1 MTLCPEMQTETKPL
15 PVRER
20 PATLKQK
27 IMVAPNKPSYWPVI
41 IILAATAGLAAL
53 GLFFCWKSPIGE
65 WLHPGSNW
73 FFKRQLVYLVIG
85 VLGGVLAVYLAG
97 WRRCVKAGPWLL
109 AVWLVLFAV
118 ALPQSVAGGFSRW
131 IAIGPFKIELWAMFP
146 IVFPLFMSWLCG
158 KIGKRARLVLL
169 GIVIVGGVAASVKI
183 ITNENRMARI
193 TAFFR
198 DDASV
203 KLTRNEGAVW
213 AQNQL
218 CAAFAEADWLSGKDV
233 CVKYVPQAM
242 TGGAMSTSALVFGKW
257 FPAATCLLIC
267 LLGSGFGLVWASSEA
282 EGKRMFVAL
291 SGALVLGPA
300 VYSYLCCLM
309 IVPYLNPMLNCAV
322 PLVSYGGTLA
332 AGTLT
337 VIGLV
342 IAQYMDEMSLCQFAP
357 CRKLP
362 TKTVMVEAVGIA
374 IGLILLMLTA
384 NRHNLTFSTTR
395 PDENIVPREVWM

>member
-1 MTLCPEMQTETKPL
+1 MTLFPEMKTETKPL
-15 PVRER
+15 PVREC

-27 IMVAPNKPSYWPVI
+27 VVVAPNKPSYWPVI
-41 IILAATAGLAAL
+41 IILAATAGLVAL
-53 GLFFCWKSPIGE
+53 GLLFCWKSPIGE

-73 FFKRQLVYLVIG
+73 FFKRQLAYLVIG

-118 ALPQSVAGGFSRW
+118 ALPQSTAGGSSRW
-131 IAIGPFKIELWAMFP
+131 LAIGPFKIELWALFP

-158 KIGKRARLVLL
+158 KIGKRARLALWGV
-169 GIVIVGGVAASVKI
+169 VIAGGVVASFKI
-183 ITNENRMARI
+183 ITNENRMARVA
-193 TAFFR
+193 AFFR

-218 CAAFAEADWLSGKDV
+218 CAAFVEADWFSGKDV

-267 LLGSGFGLVWASSEA
+267 LLGSGFGLVWASSED
-282 EGKRMFVAL
+282 EGKRMFVAIL
-291 SGALVLGPA
+291 GALVLGPA
-300 VYSYLCCLM
+300 VYSYLCGLM
-309 IVPYLNPMLNCAV
+309 IVPYLHPMLNCAV
-322 PLVSYGGTLA
+322 PIVSYGGTLA
-332 AGTLT
+332 AGTLI

-342 IAQYMDEMSLCQFAP
+342 IAQYMDEMTPCQFASS
-357 CRKLP
+357 RKLP
-362 TKTVMVEAVGIA
+362 IKTVMVGVAGIA

-395 PDENIVPREVWM
+395 PDESVVPRAVWM

>member
-1 MTLCPEMQTETKPL
+1 MQNETKPL

-20 PATLKQK
+20 PAALKQK
-27 IMVAPNKPSYWPVI
+27 VMVAPNKTVYLPVM

-53 GLFFCWKSPIGE
+53 GLLFCWKSPIGE
-65 WLHPGSNW
+65 WLYLDSNW
-73 FFKRQLVYLVIG
+73 FFKRQLVYLMIG
-85 VLGGVLAVYLAG
+85 VFGGVLAVYLVG

-118 ALPQSVAGGFSRW
+118 ALPQPTAGGFSRW
-131 IAIGPFKIELWAMFP
+131 LAIGPFKIELWALFP

-158 KIGKRARLVLL
+158 KIGKRARLALL
-169 GIVIVGGVAASVKI
+169 GVVIAGGVAASVKI
-183 ITNENRMARI
+183 ITNENRMARVA
-193 TAFFR
+193 AFFR

-218 CAAFAEADWLSGKDV
+218 CAAFVEADWFSGKDV

-267 LLGSGFGLVWASSEA
+267 LLGSGFGLVWASSED
-282 EGKRMFVAL
+282 EGKRMFVAIL
-291 SGALVLGPA
+291 GALVLGPA
-300 VYSYLCCLM
+300 VYSYLCGLM
-309 IVPYLNPMLNCAV
+309 IVPYLHRMLNCAV
-322 PLVSYGGTLA
+322 PIVSYGGTLA
-332 AGTLT
+332 AGTLI

-342 IAQYMDEMSLCQFAP
+342 IAQYMDEMTPCQFASS
-357 CRKLP
+357 RKLP
-362 TKTVMVEAVGIA
+362 IKTVMVGVAGIA

-395 PDENIVPREVWM
+395 PDESVVPRAVWM

>member
-15 PVRER
+15 SVSEHPET
-20 PATLKQK
+20 PKQK
-27 IMVAPNKPSYWPVI
+27 VMVAPNKTVYLPVM

-53 GLFFCWKSPIGE
+53 GLLFCWKSPIGE
-65 WLHPGSNW
+65 WLYLDSNW
-73 FFKRQLVYLVIG
+73 FFKRQLVYLMIG
-85 VLGGVLAVYLAG
+85 VFGGVLAVYLAG

-118 ALPQSVAGGFSRW
+118 ALPQSTAGGFSHW
-131 IAIGPFKIELWAMFP
+131 LAIGPFKIELWALFP

-158 KIGKRARLVLL
+158 KIGKRARLALL
-169 GIVIVGGVAASVKI
+169 GVVIAGGVAASFKI
-183 ITNENRMARI
+183 ITNENRMARVA
-193 TAFFR
+193 AFFR
-198 DDASV
+198 DDANV

-218 CAAFAEADWLSGKDV
+218 GAAFVEADWFSGKDV

-267 LLGSGFGLVWASSEA
+267 LLGSGFGLVWASSED
-282 EGKRMFVAL
+282 EGKRMFVAIL
-291 SGALVLGPA
+291 GALVLGPA
-300 VYSYLCCLM
+300 VYSYLCGLM
-309 IVPYLNPMLNCAV
+309 IVPYLHPMLNCAV

-332 AGTLT
+332 AGTLI

-342 IAQYMDEMSLCQFAP
+342 IAQYMDEMTLYQFASS
-357 CRKLP
+357 RKLP
-362 TKTVMVEAVGIA
+362 IKTVMVGVAGIA

-395 PDENIVPREVWM
+395 PDESVVPRAVWM